1 MKKLRKRLSALAL
14 AVLTACVLAAP
25 ALAGTQPTDT
35 LTVLFTHDTHDHFY
49 PDAADVGGYA
59 RLATALENA
68 RAAAGNTATVTVDA
82 GDFSMGSFFQTV
94 YATDAP
100 ELRALGYMGYDVVT
114 FGNHEY
120 DYRPQGLADMLNAA
134 KEAQEAYRKAMAV
147 SYAAAMEKYTAR
159 YGPATPNLPAI
170 VQANYVTPKDPSDP
184 ASQAAVEAMKNYP
197 VTDYTIIERGGMK
210 IAVFGV
216 MGVDS
221 DECAPMSGM
230 TLEPVAD
237 AARRVVSEIKEK
249 EAPNFIICL
258 SHTGTEDGK
267 GEDYELAQ
275 AVDGIDLIVS
285 GHTHTTLE
293 TPIEVNGTFIVSCGP
308 YTRNLGKITLS
319 KTAGA
324 ATGSC
329 AALEYELIPIDRSI
343 PSDPGMEEL
352 AQSFKDLVNE
362 NYLAGYGLTYDQV
375 LANSATDF
383 TIPQTGDLIGEAYI
397 ATIKE
402 IEGENYDP
410 IAFAVAPDGVI
421 RDRIRTGPVT
431 TANAFDI
438 LSLGVGAD
446 GTPAYPLVSVY
457 LTGKDLKNAFEVDAS
472 VSALMPAA
480 TLYGAG
486 SYWRYNPNRM
496 FLDRVA
502 ECQVTTQDGNI
513 AGSIIDDKLYRVV
526 ADLYS
531 GQMLATVKEKS
542 FGLLSIT
549 PRNADGTEVTDFE
562 DCIIHDNQGNE
573 VKAWYALAR
582 YLQAAGEDL
591 TPGPASKRSDPSWN
605 PLELL
610 FPMGLPTLVVTLVAL
625 AIFALAA
632 FIVYRIVTRKQRKAR
647 KAAKRAGK

>member
-1 MKKLRKRLSALAL
+1 MNNLVKRLSALAL
-14 AVLTACVLAAP
+14 AALMLCALMLPAAAEEP
-25 ALAGTQPTDT
+25 QVA

-59 RLATALENA
+59 RLSTALKNA
-68 RAAAGNTATVTVDA
+68 RAAAGSTTTITVDA

-120 DYRPQGLADMLNAA
+120 DYRPQGLANMLNAA
-134 KEAQEAYRKAMAV
+134 KQSGE
-147 SYAAAMEKYTAR
+147 T
-159 YGPATPNLPAI
+159 LPAI

-197 VTDYTIIERGGMK
+197 VTDYTIIERGGMR

-230 TLEPVAD
+230 VLEPVAE
-237 AARRVVSEIKEK
+237 AAQRVVSEIREK
-249 EAPNFIICL
+249 ENPTFIICL

-267 GEDYELAQ
+267 GEDYELAK
-275 AVDGIDLIVS
+275 AVDGIDLIIS
-285 GHTHTTLE
+285 GHTHTTLPE
-293 TPIEVNGTFIVSCGP
+293 PIEVNDTLIVSCGP
-308 YTRNLGKITLS
+308 YTRNLGSITL
-319 KTAGA
+319 
-324 ATGSC
+324 GSDGGY
-329 AALEYELIPIDRSI
+329 LDYTLTPIDNTI
-343 PSDPGMEEL
+343 ESDPGMEAL
-352 AQSFKDLVNE
+352 AQGFKELVNA

-375 LANSATDF
+375 LARSAVDF

-397 ATIKE
+397 ATVKE
-402 IEGENYDP
+402 TEGESYVP

-421 RDRIRTGPVT
+421 RDVIRTGEVT

-457 LTGKDLKNAFEVDAS
+457 LTGRDLKNAFEVDAS
-472 VSALMPAA
+472 VSTLMPAA

-502 ECQVTTQDGNI
+502 ECRITNQDGDI
-513 AGSIIDDKLYRVV
+513 AGSIDDDKLYRVV

-531 GQMLATVKEKS
+531 GQMLSTVKEKS

-549 PRNADGTEVTDFE
+549 PRNADGSEVTDFE
-562 DCIIHDNQGNE
+562 DCIIHDSEGSE
-573 VKAWYALAR
+573 VKAWYALAH
-582 YLQAAGEDL
+582 YLQVAGSDL
-591 TPGPASKRSDPSWN
+591 TPGPVSKDAAPSWN

-610 FPMGLPTLVVTLVAL
+610 IPMGMPTLVVVLVGL
-625 AIFALAA
+625 LVIALAA
-632 FIVYRIVTRKQRKAR
+632 FIVCRVATRK
-647 KAAKRAGK
+647 KRRGK